1 MTPDLYDQDFVTW
14 AEQQAKAI
22 RRAAAE
28 RVNTSEPIDWEN
40 VAEEIESLGKEQLHR
55 LDSAYVVLLHHLLK
69 WQFQPRRRS
78 RSWKLTITEQRR
90 RVRKVMSSNPGLRPR
105 QDELFLSAYADAC
118 KLAAAETGLALA
130 AFPESPPFSRPQAED
145 DGFLPG

>member
-1 MTPDLYDQDFVTW
+1 MRPMAADLYDQDFVTW

-69 WQFQPRRRS
+69 WRFQPRRRS
-78 RSWKLTITEQRR
+78 RSWQLTIAEQRR
-90 RVRKVMSSNPGLRPR
+90 RVRKVM
-105 QDELFLSAYADAC
+105 EA
-118 KLAAAETGLALA
+118 
-130 AFPESPPFSRPQAED
+130 
-145 DGFLPG
+145 